1 MANDS
6 PSSPPGKTV
15 SVFGSDLS
23 LVQQKEQLLKLIADY
38 SERRQ
43 KLEDG
48 QEKELV
54 SRRLAL
60 LADSLSQIEQTLS
73 IL

>member
-6 PSSPPGKTV
+6 PSSPTGKAV

-23 LVQQKEQLLKLIADY
+23 LAQQKEQLLKLIADY

-48 QEKELV
+48 EEKELV